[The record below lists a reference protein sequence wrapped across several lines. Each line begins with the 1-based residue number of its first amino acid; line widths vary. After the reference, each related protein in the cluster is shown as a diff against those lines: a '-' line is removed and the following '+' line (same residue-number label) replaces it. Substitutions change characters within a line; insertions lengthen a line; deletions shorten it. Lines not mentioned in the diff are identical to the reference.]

1 MLDKVPIVEVDKEF
15 AICDG
20 GGGAL
25 GHPIEYISL
34 AVPGSVVACKYCG
47 LRYTCKKKDHH

>member
-1 MLDKVPIVEVDKEF
+1 MKGYT

-25 GHPIEYISL
+25 GHPIEYIQL
-34 AVPGSVVACKYCG
+34 DNVASKGPAICKYCG
-47 LRYTCKKKDHH
+47 LRYEHDHHGHSDHH